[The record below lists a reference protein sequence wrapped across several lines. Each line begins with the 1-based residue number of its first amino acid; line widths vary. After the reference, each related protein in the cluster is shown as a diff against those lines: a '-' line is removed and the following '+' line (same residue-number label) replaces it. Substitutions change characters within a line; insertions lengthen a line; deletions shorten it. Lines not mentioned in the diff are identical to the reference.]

1 MQQET
6 AQHIASVADKITVG
20 GVVASAIGG
29 LSATE
34 IAAFGGLFVAIISAF
49 ISRLIDWL
57 NHRELKRHNR
67 ALEAW
72 RDSPK

>member
-6 AQHIASVADKITVG
+6 AQNIAQIADKMTVG
-20 GVVASAIGG
+20 GVIAAAFGG

-34 IAAFGGLFVAIISAF
+34 IAAFGGLFVAIVSAF